1 MNKRQSRALSMIDV
15 ARTRGLEIGPLDRP
29 VVTKEMGE
37 VAYVDHAT
45 ASALKEK
52 YDGDPGVNVDQ
63 IVEVDFVHSDRPLV
77 DCVEGDNFD
86 YVVASHTIEHVPDV
100 VGWLREVAEVLTEGG
115 VLSLVIPDKGFTFD
129 YLRPPSTPS
138 EMIDSYLLG
147 SRRPTFRQVYESL
160 AMSVE
165 LDVEEA
171 RVWPGVV
178 DVEGL
183 RFLHTEESALEGARR
198 ATDGEYVDAHCWVFT
213 PQSFFDAIRF
223 LIRLD
228 LFDYKVCHFLPTPE
242 GELEFYVS
250 LEKLP
255 SSSALDERR
264 SGQLDSIPLQ
274 ESPDRRYRVIPGLEM
289 DGLDDARRRL
299 EAVTMEL
306 ADERRSGLRRW
317 ADVHPWSERVR
328 LAMPHRW
335 GLLDR
340 VMRDRW

>member
-1 MNKRQSRALSMIDV
+1 MNKRQSRALSMIDL

-29 VVTKEMGE
+29 VVTKEMGH

-45 ASALKEK
+45 ASALREK
-52 YDGDPGVNVDQ
+52 YEGDPGVNVDQ
-63 IVEVDFVHSDRPLV
+63 IVDVDFVHSDRRLAK
-77 DCVEGDNFD
+77 CVEGDNFD

-100 VGWLREVAEVLTEGG
+100 VGWLGEVAEVLTVGG
-115 VLSLVIPDKGFTFD
+115 ILSLVVPDKRYTFD

-138 EMIDSYLLG
+138 EMMDSYLLG
-147 SRRPTFRQVYESL
+147 PRRPTFRQVYESL
-160 AMSVE
+160 ATSVE
-165 LDVEEA
+165 LDVDQA
-171 RVWPGVV
+171 WSGVL
-178 DVEGL
+178 DVEDL
-183 RFLHTEESALEGARR
+183 RFFHTEELALDAAQR

-213 PQSFFDAIRF
+213 PQSFFDALRF

-228 LFDYKVCHFLPTPE
+228 LFDYKVRDFVPTTE
-242 GELEFYVS
+242 GELEFYVA

-255 SSSALDERR
+255 PTSELSQRR
-264 SGQLDSIPLQ
+264 SSQLGSIPLQ
-274 ESPDRRYRVIPGLEM
+274 ESPDRRDRVIPGLEL
-289 DGLDDARRRL
+289 DRLDDTRREL
-299 EAVTMEL
+299 EAVRAEL

-317 ADVHPWSERVR
+317 AHIHPWSERVR